1 MSTTAEKTN
10 FKDELLAHFN
20 EQLPSLY
27 GNAGLRRK
35 AADEFSAAG
44 FPTRKTEDYKYIAP
58 DTLFKKGFGFRTEQA
73 RELNTNDVKNFTLV
87 ADSFSAV
94 IVNGIFSPELSSLKN
109 LPKGITVSN
118 IADAVVSNET
128 AKKHYAAYANSETDA
143 FVALNTAMNAGGVFI
158 HFAKNTIA
166 EKPIQVLHITDN
178 ETEAFYQ
185 PRNLFVADENASGTI
200 IETFDSIGP
209 VKSFNNAV
217 TEVSVAQNAKL
228 DHYRLQW
235 ESEAGQ
241 LMSTAQANLE
251 ANALYNTFTFT
262 LGGAWVRNNLNLRL
276 SGKNGEAHLF
286 GLYLPSGNQ
295 IVDNHTVVDHAVPN
309 CMSNELY
316 KGVMNGKSTAVF
328 NGKIFVRPDAQKTNA
343 FQTNRNILL
352 SDDATIN
359 TKPQLEIYADDVK
372 CSHGT
377 STGRIDEEAL
387 FYLRARGVG
396 KENARM
402 LLIRAF
408 VEEVVNQ
415 VKIDEIKAVIETRID
430 ELLK

>member
-1 MSTTAEKTN
+1 MSTTAEKIN
-10 FKDELLAHFN
+10 FKDRLLGHFN

-27 GNAGLRRK
+27 GDAALRRK
-35 AADEFSAAG
+35 SAEYFSAAG

-58 DTLFKKGFGFRTEQA
+58 DTLFKKSFGFRSEQA
-73 RELNTNDVKNFTLV
+73 RELNANDVKNFTLV
-87 ADSFSAV
+87 SGSFVAV
-94 IVNGIFSPELSSLKN
+94 IVNGIFSPELSSLEN
-109 LPKGITVSN
+109 LPAGITVSN
-118 IADAVVSNET
+118 IADAVVSNES
-128 AKKHYAAYANSETDA
+128 AKKHYAAYAKAEADA
-143 FVALNTAMNAGGVFI
+143 FVALNTAMNEGGVFV
-158 HFAKNTIA
+158 HFAKNTVS
-166 EKPIQVLHITDN
+166 EKPLQIIHITDN

-185 PRNLFVADENASGTI
+185 PRNLVVAEENAAGII
-200 IETFDSIGP
+200 IETFESVGP

-217 TEVSVAQNAKL
+217 TEVSVASNAKL

-235 ESEAGQ
+235 ESETGQ
-241 LMSTAQANLE
+241 LISTAQANLA

-262 LGGAWVRNNLNLRL
+262 LGGAWVRNNLNIVL

-286 GLYLPSGNQ
+286 GLYLPSGTQ
-295 IVDNHTVVDHAVPN
+295 IVDNHTVVDHSVPN

-387 FYLRARGVG
+387 FYLRARGIG
-396 KENARM
+396 EENARK